1 MRSSEVSGVIT
12 SFPKKQAHSLE
23 CVRVSVSQLLPGA
36 QECIA
41 WGMPRIQ
48 KTTTVFFLAAVQY
61 FLVWKTSWINTQYQ
75 KERCSLAKKKY
86 FPRN

>member
-48 KTTTVFFLAAVQY
+48 KPQQSF
-61 FLVWKTSWINTQYQ
+61 SWQ
-75 KERCSLAKKKY
+75 RCNIFWYGRRAG
-86 FPRN
+86 